1 MTALSCQTNQCQS
14 PKTSSLAFTPRIDVI
29 ENEDSF
35 WLYADVP
42 RVGPDDIEV
51 KFEDG
56 ELTIHGKLDSKC
68 CEVDFLAREYR
79 VGDFVRKVTLGE
91 LVDVDKIDAH
101 LEAGVLRIELPKSEA
116 KKPRRIQVNSD
127 N

>member
-1 MTALSCQTNQCQS
+1 MSATNCNTNQCEA
-14 PKTSSLAFTPRIDVI
+14 PKTSALAFTPRIDVI

-42 RVGPDDIEV
+42 GVEPADLEV

-68 CEVDFLAREYR
+68 GDVDYLAREYR

-101 LEAGVLRIELPKSEA
+101 LENGVLRVELPKSEA
-116 KKPRRIQVNSD
+116 KKPRRIHVNS
-127 N
+127 